1 MKKKYIIKKARK
13 LLVEQINSH
22 QTIVRNDM
30 NNIETMS
37 NMKGLS
43 EVIPK
48 DNDGYC
54 TIYKMDCAD
63 GLGLMTVYQVFPGIQ
78 LIYNDFEATEYEWE
92 SILDKDIL
100 EINHCREGR
109 EGSRLLSGSCLYLGE
124 GDLSIHTMDH
134 CKVDII
140 TEDTDYSAYLKG
152 HESVS
157 ALHLREYMAT
167 KQDLINMTKLARIDA
182 YYADSYEECEEPT
195 ADEVN
200 AYLQDGNTLIISAVR
215 NNRVTIEQRKEKIK
229 WLIQLGADV
238 NKRDCS
244 RRYFPALSH
253 AVQMK
258 DYEMFMFLLLECKAN
273 PNVGSRNPFDAG
285 KVRQKNE
292 GNMPLM
298 IAAWEGKKDFVIALC
313 EDERTSINQQDAN
326 GFTALMKAC
335 MNGHFENNKEKH
347 TWDIR
352 KILIDAGADQK
363 IVDIDGKTAADWVSE
378 YHESGPTRKQFNRG
392 NNTNSQKRGNR
403 RW

>member
-124 GDLSIHTMDH
+124 GDLSIHTMDNCASEMSFPLKH
-134 CKVDII
+134 YRGISVVINLTTVSKNSPEILMEAGIDILAFRNRAYFFRTI
-140 TEDTDYSAYLKG
+140 FHTGLSAKALYEIKG
-152 HESVS
+152 
-157 ALHLREYMAT
+157 
-167 KQDLINMTKLARIDA
+167 ARIIVVPL
-182 YYADSYEECEEPT
+182 YSGC
-195 ADEVN
+195 
-200 AYLQDGNTLIISAVR
+200 SK
-215 NNRVTIEQRKEKIK
+215 RK
-229 WLIQLGADV
+229 A
-238 NKRDCS
+238 
-244 RRYFPALSH
+244 
-253 AVQMK
+253 
-258 DYEMFMFLLLECKAN
+258 
-273 PNVGSRNPFDAG
+273 
-285 KVRQKNE
+285 
-292 GNMPLM
+292 
-298 IAAWEGKKDFVIALC
+298 
-313 EDERTSINQQDAN
+313 ERTVY
-326 GFTALMKAC
+326 FTSC
-335 MNGHFENNKEKH
+335 GDGCSFVPTE
-347 TWDIR
+347 
-352 KILIDAGADQK
+352 AG
-363 IVDIDGKTAADWVSE
+363 
-378 YHESGPTRKQFNRG
+378 
-392 NNTNSQKRGNR
+392 
-403 RW
+403 